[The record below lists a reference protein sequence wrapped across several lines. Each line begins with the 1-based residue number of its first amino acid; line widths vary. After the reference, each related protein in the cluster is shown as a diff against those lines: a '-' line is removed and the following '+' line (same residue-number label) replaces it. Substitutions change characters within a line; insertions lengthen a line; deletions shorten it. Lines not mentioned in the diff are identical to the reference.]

1 MTNPSENVRI
11 SNPVNMFKPTGYS
24 QVAEVI
30 GGRLIYV
37 AGQIALD
44 QAGNLVGPGDMEAQA
59 RQVFENIKI
68 ALESCG
74 ATFAN
79 VIKFTIFTV
88 DIAQL
93 GVVREVRNRYID
105 TAHPPTSTAVE
116 VSNLIREDVL
126 LEIEAIAALPA

>member
-1 MTNPSENVRI
+1 MTDPIENVHI
-11 SNPVNMFKPTGYS
+11 SNPENMFKPAGYS
-24 QVAEVI
+24 QVAEI
-30 GGRLIYV
+30 TGGRLIYI

-44 QAGNLVGPGDMEAQA
+44 QAGNLIGPGDMEVQA
-59 RQVFENIKI
+59 RQVFENIKT

-93 GVVREVRNRYID
+93 KIVREVRNRYID